1 MLHTIDLR
9 YQNQPRVIATAA
21 WRTPEGWV
29 LVDPGPTSSL
39 PALES
44 GLAAVGGA
52 LVDVRA
58 ILLTHIHL
66 DHAGATGTICGR
78 VPEAQVFVHER
89 GARHM
94 ADPTRLLASATRL
107 YGDAMDRM
115 WGRFEPV
122 PADRL
127 RPLVGGERLTFGGR
141 ALDVAYT
148 PGHASHHVSFFEPAT
163 GMAFVGDTCGIRRC
177 GGDFLVAAT
186 PPPDVDLELWH
197 DSLRTIAAWNPVSLF
212 LTHFGVIQPASAH
225 LTRFGEVLDRTAQAV
240 LATLQAGMDDEAAR
254 EAFVAAFRDEARRSV
269 GAQDVQSMETAGPV
283 DDIWRGLARYWRT
296 RGAA

>member
-1 MLHTIDLR
+1 
-9 YQNQPRVIATAA
+9 
-21 WRTPEGWV
+21 
-29 LVDPGPTSSL
+29 
-39 PALES
+39 
-44 GLAAVGGA
+44 
-52 LVDVRA
+52 
-58 ILLTHIHL
+58 
-66 DHAGATGTICGR
+66 
-78 VPEAQVFVHER
+78 
-89 GARHM
+89 M

-107 YGDAMDRM
+107 YGDAMDQM

-127 RPLVGGERLTFGGR
+127 RPLAGGERLTFGGS

-163 GMAFVGDTCGIRRC
+163 GMAFVGDTCGIRR
-177 GGDFLVAAT
+177 GSGDFMVAAT

-240 LATLQAGMDDEAAR
+240 LATLQAGMDDDAAR
-254 EAFVAAFRDEARRSV
+254 AAFVAAFRDEARRSV